1 MSIILNSLLPFLKS
15 HVYSQRNKS
24 NNSFENRWF
33 TLLVLWM
40 LTVIRFNIIGRIQ
53 FPFERIASKG
63 TLFFVPQSCLH
74 LFQVLSCIWLWPG
87 NRGTGTH
94 VDTCTTNISYSHGKH
109 DAVPN
114 TALAVPSL
122 LHVSCAAN

>member
-1 MSIILNSLLPFLKS
+1 MSIILNSFLPFLKS

-24 NNSFENRWF
+24 NDSFENRWC

-63 TLFFVPQSCLH
+63 ILFFVSTILSTFVSSPQLH
-74 LFQVLSCIWLWPG
+74 MVVA
-87 NRGTGTH
+87 R
-94 VDTCTTNISYSHGKH
+94 
-109 DAVPN
+109 
-114 TALAVPSL
+114 
-122 LHVSCAAN
+122 